1 MTGLQ
6 LNLKLVEGP
15 IHSLEKAKSKIP
27 VNQNVGGIAT
37 GTAFA
42 GVLAES
48 SSLLT
53 SAPILVMAGKAKD
66 GITFTGEIEGHSLLG
81 QFTTARFKENDEL
94 IAVINEKPVDG
105 RYQVYA
111 ILDPKSGLLY
121 MIYEM
126 GRSVKKGYKA
136 IIMQTYYFTLIC
148 WGGMT
153 IVLLLFY
160 IFDFNYSW
168 DLFLKLMLWDFFGL
182 FLVIAVMGFVNYFGY
197 RKSYEN
203 FGTLSEQI
211 FEKLGFEYPKEQDFY
226 NEFLT
231 DEGVQISV
239 MKYRNKLKGQ
249 DPYPEDYFDK
259 KRAVETLN

>member
-1 MTGLQ
+1 MTNFK
-6 LNLKLVEGP
+6 LNLKIVQGP

-27 VNQNVGGIAT
+27 VNQNLGGIAA

-53 SAPILVMAGKAKD
+53 SAPILVLAGKAKD
-66 GITFTGEIEGHSLLG
+66 GITFTGEIEGYSLLG

-94 IAVINEKPVDG
+94 IAVINDKPVDG

-111 ILDPKSGLLY
+111 IIDPKSGLLY

-126 GRSVKKGYKA
+126 GRSIKMGYKA
-136 IIMQTYYFTLIC
+136 IIKQIFYFSLIS
-148 WGGMT
+148 WVF
-153 IVLLLFY
+153 IYFIFLLFF
-160 IFDFNYSW
+160 IFDFSYS
-168 DLFLKLMLWDFFGL
+168 LETFFKLISFILIM
-182 FLVIAVMGFVNYFGY
+182 LVISIFSTFVNYFAF

-211 FEKLGFEYPKEQDFY
+211 FEKIGFECPEEQDFY

-231 DEGVQISV
+231 DDGVQISV

-249 DPYPEDYFDK
+249 YPYPEDYFDK
-259 KRAVETLN
+259 KNF

>member
-66 GITFTGEIEGHSLLG
+66 GITFTGKIEGHSLLG

-94 IAVINEKPVDG
+94 IAVISEKPVDG

-126 GRSVKKGYKA
+126 GRSVKMGYKA
-136 IIMQTYYFTLIC
+136 IMMQTYYFTLIT
-148 WGGMT
+148 WGVIAILM
-153 IVLLLFY
+153 LLFY
-160 IFDFNYSW
+160 ILKFSYSW
-168 DLFLKLMLWDFFGL
+168 DSFLRLIIWTFWGIFGVGAL
-182 FLVIAVMGFVNYFGY
+182 MGFVNYFGY
-197 RKSYEN
+197 KKSYEN
-203 FGTLSEQI
+203 FGNLSEQI
-211 FEKLGFEYPKEQDFY
+211 FEKLGFDDPKEQDFY
-226 NEFLT
+226 NDYLIN
-231 DEGVQISV
+231 DGINISV
-239 MKYRNKLKGQ
+239 MDYRKNLKGQ
-249 DPYPEDYFDK
+249 DPYPEDYFYK
-259 KRAVETLN
+259 KSAVETLN

>member
-1 MTGLQ
+1 MLFKVNYLK
-6 LNLKLVEGP
+6 LNLKLVQGP
-15 IHSLEKAKSKIP
+15 IHSLEKVKSKIP

-66 GITFTGEIEGHSLLG
+66 GITFTGEIEGYSLLG
-81 QFTTARFKENDEL
+81 QFTTTRFKENDEL
-94 IAVINEKPVDG
+94 IAVISEKSVDG
-105 RYQVYA
+105 RHQVYA

-126 GRSVKKGYKA
+126 GRSIKMGYKA
-136 IIMQTYYFTLIC
+136 IIMQTYYFTLLS
-148 WGGMT
+148 WGFLFIFIFIFSYSMNT
-153 IVLLLFY
+153 ILYFLEIVGISLFVSVA
-160 IFDFNYSW
+160 IS
-168 DLFLKLMLWDFFGL
+168 
-182 FLVIAVMGFVNYFGY
+182 GFVNYFGY

-203 FGTLSEQI
+203 FGALSEQI

-231 DEGVQISV
+231 DDGVQISV

-259 KRAVETLN
+259 KSAVETLN

>member
-1 MTGLQ
+1 MENLK
-6 LNLKLVEGP
+6 LNLKLVKGP
-15 IHSLEKAKSKIP
+15 IHSLEKAKTKIP
-27 VNQNVGGIAT
+27 INQNIGGIAA

-66 GITFTGEIEGHSLLG
+66 GITFTGEIEEHSLLG
-81 QFTTARFKENDEL
+81 QFTTVRFKENDEL
-94 IAVINEKPVDG
+94 IAVINDSPVDG

-136 IIMQTYYFTLIC
+136 IFMQTYYFTLLSWAVIS
-148 WGGMT
+148 
-153 IVLLLFY
+153 ISLLLFY
-160 IFDFNYSW
+160 IFRFSYSW
-168 DLFLKLMLWDFFGL
+168 DSFLRLIVWSFGGVFGIAALM
-182 FLVIAVMGFVNYFGY
+182 AFVNYFGY

-203 FGTLSEQI
+203 FGILSEQI

-226 NEFLT
+226 NDFLT
-231 DEGVQISV
+231 DDGVQISV
-239 MKYRNKLKGQ
+239 MKYRKNLKGP
-249 DPYPEDYFDK
+249 DPYPEDYFSK
-259 KRAVETLN
+259 NTTSE

>member
-1 MTGLQ
+1 MKLS
-6 LNLKLVEGP
+6 LKLVQGP

-81 QFTTARFKENDEL
+81 QFTTARFKENDQL

-136 IIMQTYYFTLIC
+136 IIKQVFYFSLIS
-148 WGGMT
+148 WVV
-153 IVLLLFY
+153 ISFLLVLFY
-160 IFDFNYSW
+160 LFDFSYNSNTFFN
-168 DLFLKLMLWDFFGL
+168 LISSILIML
-182 FLVIAVMGFVNYFGY
+182 VMSIVFSSFIN
-197 RKSYEN
+197 
-203 FGTLSEQI
+203 
-211 FEKLGFEYPKEQDFY
+211 
-226 NEFLT
+226 
-231 DEGVQISV
+231 
-239 MKYRNKLKGQ
+239 
-249 DPYPEDYFDK
+249 
-259 KRAVETLN
+259 

>member
-27 VNQNVGGIAT
+27 VNQNVGGIAA

-81 QFTTARFKENDEL
+81 QFTTARFKEN
-94 IAVINEKPVDG
+94 
-105 RYQVYA
+105 
-111 ILDPKSGLLY
+111 
-121 MIYEM
+121 YEM

-148 WGGMT
+148 WGGMS
-153 IVLLLFY
+153 IMLLLFY

-168 DLFLKLMLWDFFGL
+168 DSFLYLIMWILISIFICIPLM
-182 FLVIAVMGFVNYFGY
+182 AFVNYFGY

-211 FEKLGFEYPKEQDFY
+211 FEKLGFDDPKEQDFY
-226 NEFLT
+226 NDYLIN
-231 DEGVQISV
+231 DGINISV
-239 MKYRNKLKGQ
+239 MDYRKNLKGQ
-249 DPYPEDYFDK
+249 DPYPEDYFYK
-259 KRAVETLN
+259 KSAVETLN

>member
-1 MTGLQ
+1 MELK
-6 LNLKLVEGP
+6 LNLKLVKGP
-15 IHSLEKAKSKIP
+15 IHSLEKAKSKIS
-27 VNQNVGGIAT
+27 VNQNVGGIAA

-53 SAPILVMAGKAKD
+53 SAPILVMAAKAKD
-66 GITFTGEIEGHSLLG
+66 GITFIGEIEGYPLVG
-81 QFTTARFKENDEL
+81 QFTTARFEENDEL
-94 IAVINEKPVDG
+94 IAVISEKPVDG
-105 RYQVYA
+105 RHQVYA

-148 WGGMT
+148 WGGMS
-153 IVLLLFY
+153 IMLLLFY

-168 DLFLKLMLWDFFGL
+168 DSFLYLMIWILISIFICIPL
-182 FLVIAVMGFVNYFGY
+182 MAFVNYFGY

-203 FGTLSEQI
+203 FGALSEQI

-226 NEFLT
+226 NDFLT
-231 DEGVQISV
+231 DDGVQISV
-239 MKYRNKLKGQ
+239 MKYRKNLKGL
-249 DPYPEDYFDK
+249 DPYPEDYFSK
-259 KRAVETLN
+259 K

>member
-1 MTGLQ
+1 MASRLQ
-6 LNLKLVEGP
+6 
-15 IHSLEKAKSKIP
+15 
-27 VNQNVGGIAT
+27 
-37 GTAFA
+37 
-42 GVLAES
+42 
-48 SSLLT
+48 
-53 SAPILVMAGKAKD
+53 
-66 GITFTGEIEGHSLLG
+66 GEIEGHSLLG

-168 DLFLKLMLWDFFGL
+168 DLFLKLMLWDFF
-182 FLVIAVMGFVNYFGY
+182 LVVSCDCSHGIC
-197 RKSYEN
+197 
-203 FGTLSEQI
+203 
-211 FEKLGFEYPKEQDFY
+211 
-226 NEFLT
+226 
-231 DEGVQISV
+231 
-239 MKYRNKLKGQ
+239 
-249 DPYPEDYFDK
+249 
-259 KRAVETLN
+259 

>member
-1 MTGLQ
+1 MTGLH
-6 LNLKLVEGP
+6 LKLKLVHGP

-27 VNQNVGGIAT
+27 VKQNVGGIAA

-66 GITFTGEIEGHSLLG
+66 GITFTGEIEEHSLLG
-81 QFTTARFKENDEL
+81 QFTTVRFKENDEL
-94 IAVINEKPVDG
+94 IAVISDSPVDG
-105 RYQVYA
+105 RYQVYT

-148 WGGMT
+148 WGGMS
-153 IVLLLFY
+153 IMLLLFY

-168 DLFLKLMLWDFFGL
+168 DSFLYLMMWILISIFICIPL
-182 FLVIAVMGFVNYFGY
+182 MAFVNYFGY

-226 NEFLT
+226 NDFLT
-231 DEGVQISV
+231 DDGVQISV
-239 MKYRNKLKGQ
+239 MKYRKNLKGN
-249 DPYPEDYFDK
+249 DPYPQDYFSK
-259 KRAVETLN
+259 NTISE

>member
-1 MTGLQ
+1 
-6 LNLKLVEGP
+6 
-15 IHSLEKAKSKIP
+15 
-27 VNQNVGGIAT
+27 
-37 GTAFA
+37 
-42 GVLAES
+42 
-48 SSLLT
+48 
-53 SAPILVMAGKAKD
+53 
-66 GITFTGEIEGHSLLG
+66 
-81 QFTTARFKENDEL
+81 
-94 IAVINEKPVDG
+94 
-105 RYQVYA
+105 
-111 ILDPKSGLLY
+111 

-182 FLVIAVMGFVNYFGY
+182 FLVIAVMGCVNYFGY

-211 FEKLGFEYPKEQDFY
+211 FEKLGFDDPKEQDFY
-226 NEFLT
+226 NDYLIN
-231 DEGVQISV
+231 DGINISV
-239 MKYRNKLKGQ
+239 MDYRKNLKGH

-259 KRAVETLN
+259 KERLKL